1 MVHFS
6 NTERKE
12 LSTQNTTPS
21 ENSFQELR
29 GNQDILRWR
38 KTKRICHQP
47 TQLKKKR
54 GWRKFPNRKETI
66 KERTLKYQEKWKNT
80 SKNMIKN
87 SRQSSSLC
95 LMIQA
100 KITTSFNMILNIHGV
115 LCLVLHM
122 RSWEV
127 TTLS

>member
-1 MVHFS
+1 M
-6 NTERKE
+6 TRKE
-12 LSTQNTTPS
+12 LSTQNSIPS
-21 ENSFQELR
+21 ENILQEWKE
-29 GNQDILRWR
+29 NQDILRWR

-47 TQLKKKR
+47 THSKKK
-54 GWRKFPNRKETI
+54 KKEAEENFLNRKETI
-66 KERTLKYQEKWKNT
+66 KERSLKYQEKWKNT

-87 SRQSSSLC
+87 SRLSSSLC